1 MENFSQRALRK
12 KPSFRTIGAMGS
24 DIIPAKAFSRK
35 QAVFNEKA
43 AQYASQGVIT
53 TPGYLRLESLAPAAA
68 TSVFNFNTLDTS
80 GTKTATERR
89 LKLSDTF
96 TVTDISFYIGYGSA
110 TSNAPTAAQYA
121 GQQLATFPNPNIPAF
136 NGKDDELEVLYNG
149 YLQLRIDTTTFLDSI
164 PMRQFYRVGTSQYKT
179 GTSGGTTPSNLPVG
193 RDEWPLAM
201 YGRNEL
207 LPTIE
212 LNGQSNIE
220 WSINLPNATDCS
232 GASSYFANAVLILQG
247 FLNQGAAG
255 VQKQMQARLRNR

>member
-1 MENFSQRALRK
+1 MNYSQKRRGATKL
-12 KPSFRTIGAMGS
+12 RTISALGG

-80 GTKTATERR
+80 GTKTSTERR

-96 TVTDISFYIGYGSA
+96 TVTDISFYIGYGSI
-110 TSNAPTAAQYA
+110 TGTNPPTAAQYA
-121 GQQLATFPNPNIPAF
+121 GQQLATFPNPNLAAF
-136 NGKDDELEVLYNG
+136 TGKADELEVIYNG
-149 YLQLRIDTTTFLDSI
+149 FLQLRIDTTTFLDSI
-164 PMRQFYRVGTSQYKT
+164 PMRQFYRVGTSQQVAAAT
-179 GTSGGTTPSNLPVG
+179 NQNGIG

-232 GASSYFANAVLILQG
+232 GASTYFANAVLILQG